1 MSPSSLRKYR
11 YDEVSLSSNFS
22 KPIATPEPVTQQGED
37 IFAGFSFSSP
47 LKEEFS
53 ADVNKRDDPYEQIE
67 LTNRKNIIPQPAP
80 RRLLTKPQ
88 EHIYSDVSEVD
99 SDTVTLNDSDTIVFD
114 HEHECDSGTVTSDM
128 VANVEEAR
136 FVKQL
141 GARPKNTMTMDI
153 RRKISEWY
161 EEAEKEVERDLSLDI
176 SQLEIRKIRAKSV
189 PVDHSYDPSVYT
201 VTRGGGGSEKS
212 SYTQKPTMTLL
223 RTFDPCFDKI
233 EKEAVIE
240 ERDEKNSSDEDE
252 EKNHAVYEECDNLY
266 AKIDELK
273 ESSPSRNIA
282 SPQTTVS
289 PRKTNIGPPKPP
301 RSFNHPTTSGTEPEE
316 KLSPSKK
323 GLKSRISE
331 GNLFRRSPRGDEK
344 GSSVPDSASE
354 GSENIYVTAPVWNI
368 ADAVSDNSSDA
379 LSGEISLMT

>member
-22 KPIATPEPVTQQGED
+22 KPIATPEPVTKPGED

-53 ADVNKRDDPYEQIE
+53 VDVNKREDPYEQIE
-67 LTNRKNIIPQPAP
+67 LTRKNIIPQPAP
-80 RRLLTKPQ
+80 RRSLTKPL
-88 EHIYSDVSEVD
+88 EHIYSDVSD
-99 SDTVTLNDSDTIVFD
+99 SDTVTLNDSDT
-114 HEHECDSGTVTSDM
+114 VTSDM
-128 VANVEEAR
+128 VTNVEEAR
-136 FVKQL
+136 LVKQL

-240 ERDEKNSSDEDE
+240 ERDEKNNSDEDE
-252 EKNHAVYEECDNLY
+252 EKNHIVYEECDSLY

-273 ESSPSRNIA
+273 ESSPTRNIA

-289 PRKTNIGPPKPP
+289 PRRTNIGPPKPP
-301 RSFNHPTTSGTEPEE
+301 RSFNHPTTSETEPEE

-344 GSSVPDSASE
+344 ASSVPNSASE
-354 GSENIYVTAPVWNI
+354 GSENIYVTAPVWSI

-379 LSGEISLMT
+379 LSGEIRLMT